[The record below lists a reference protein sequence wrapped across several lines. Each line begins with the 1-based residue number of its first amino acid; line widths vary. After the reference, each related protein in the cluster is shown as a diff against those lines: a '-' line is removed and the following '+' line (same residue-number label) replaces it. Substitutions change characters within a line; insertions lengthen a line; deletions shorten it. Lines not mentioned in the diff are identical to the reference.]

1 LPVPETRCH
10 AAGAGLWA
18 TLASGTLLA
27 AFDASQTAHGRE
39 ASSAW
44 AHEAGV
50 IAAAESGAAAINES
64 AQPLPWPERDGLSR
78 VFAQE

>member
-1 LPVPETRCH
+1 MRCH
-10 AAGAGLWA
+10 AAAADPWA

-27 AFDASQTAHGRE
+27 AFDASQTAHARE

-44 AHEAGV
+44 ANKAAV
-50 IAAAESGAAAINES
+50 IAAAENGEAVINES
-64 AQPLPWPERDGLSR
+64 EQPLAWPERDGLSR